1 MTVRRSRTRAAQKR
15 AAKLRAPTEPDGR
28 APFGSGNDEAQFE
41 HKLGEVVR
49 QLRESLGLSQD
60 SLAQKVGASQANISK
75 IETNRAKNYA
85 SGLLQ
90 RLADALGIQLYEL
103 FALAQG
109 VHLEDQQALT
119 QTEAKLLAAFRE
131 LSADQQKT
139 VIAVVE
145 TLRPPR
151 SLQR

>member
-1 MTVRRSRTRAAQKR
+1 MSS
-15 AAKLRAPTEPDGR
+15 AK
-28 APFGSGNDEAQFE
+28 DEARFE
-41 HKLGEVVR
+41 YNLGEVVR
-49 QLRESLGLSQD
+49 QMRESLGLSQD
-60 SLAQKVGASQANISK
+60 ALAQRVRTSQANISK

-109 VHLEDQQALT
+109 VHLEEQQALT
-119 QTEAKLLAAFRE
+119 QAEARILAAFRE
-131 LSADQQKT
+131 LSTDQQKT
-139 VIAVVE
+139 MIAIVE

-151 SLQR
+151 SPRR

>member
-1 MTVRRSRTRAAQKR
+1 MTVRRSRTRVERKR
-15 AAKLRAPTEPDGR
+15 TLKPPAPTEPNGGVPLSSD
-28 APFGSGNDEAQFE
+28 NDETHFE
-41 HKLGEVVR
+41 HNLGEVVR

-60 SLAQKVGASQANISK
+60 ALAQQVRASQANISK

-109 VHLEDQQALT
+109 VHLEEQQALT
-119 QTEAKLLAAFRE
+119 QAEARILAAFRE
-131 LSADQQKT
+131 LSTDQQKT
-139 VIAVVE
+139 MIAIAE
-145 TLRPPR
+145 TLRPPHPKR
-151 SLQR
+151 R